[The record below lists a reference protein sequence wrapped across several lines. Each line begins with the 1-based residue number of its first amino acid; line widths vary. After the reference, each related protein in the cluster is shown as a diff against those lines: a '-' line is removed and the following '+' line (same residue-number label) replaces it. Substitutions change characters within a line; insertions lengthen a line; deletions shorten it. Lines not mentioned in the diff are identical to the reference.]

1 VIVLDTHVLLWAA
14 ADDRKLGRKT
24 RQMIDRLWS
33 SGTVTIPSIVFW
45 EVGLLQI
52 AGRQPL
58 PMSVREWR
66 DGLVSAGIKELPLD
80 GEVALRAAELTGLHA
95 DPADRFIAA
104 TALVHDATLITA
116 DERLLAWKHSLDR
129 HDARL

>member
-1 VIVLDTHVLLWAA
+1 
-14 ADDRKLGRKT
+14 
-24 RQMIDRLWS
+24 
-33 SGTVTIPSIVFW
+33 
-45 EVGLLQI
+45 
-52 AGRQPL
+52 
-58 PMSVREWR
+58 MSVREWR